1 MKKKRK
7 DLDIQLSDPIKYKE
21 ITKEKDFFKN
31 YDSEAQKI
39 IKMENDWEVLVTR
52 LNALKKDRNL

>member
-1 MKKKRK
+1 M
-7 DLDIQLSDPIKYKE
+7 
-21 ITKEKDFFKN
+21 TKEQDFFKK

-39 IKMENDWEVLVTR
+39 IKMENDWETLVTR